1 MTWLKKFMIFLI
13 NKKFLTGIF
22 ITLSVLYPFF
32 VYYFLDIVPALY
44 FILGIIGLLSIR
56 IALLYLKNKKSLAP
70 IFFSL
75 FVVAVMLIFYC
86 WNSST
91 APLFYPVVMSLAI
104 AFLMGFTLLYPPSM
118 IERFARL
125 LEPDLDERGVRYT
138 RKVTVVWMMFGFV
151 NAALSLITVILND
164 RAIWTLYNGCISY
177 ILMGLLMSIEYI
189 VRRYHKARI
198 PRKA

>member
-1 MTWLKKFMIFLI
+1 MIFLI